1 MAACRILY
9 NGIFRFHCTYIKMR
23 RPNKG
28 SSAKLSADSQR
39 LVSYAQAV
47 TQAASRLEERG
58 WERLLD
64 ALVQKLLKNNHQ
76 DAADAALDELF
87 KQQSGAYD
95 VLIETLEACS
105 ESCRIEHEGQSYDAL
120 LIAAPILAWTRFS
133 IASGHISPDML
144 ATLTAHLYAHVL
156 ADGVRLA
163 LAPTLFSLDQM
174 PRSHVETLALTQKLA
189 QAALKGGAT
198 KAPANAPETAPFL
211 ADTRYLLAAVVV
223 GAGEPLFHWQ
233 SEQNFALRET
243 ALEQWRKQAEPNL
256 AKLLPGCGLELLLP
270 EAYYVACR
278 EADKRIRPASI
289 HAAVHYLTHALNVD
303 PSELGAAI
311 GSFSDNQA
319 EGRVDEYRIG
329 FTLQQESEVIYG
341 VVWPLL
347 GEEDENS
354 RLPVADPAAKT
365 PLETIVS
372 LLQTAGLSQI
382 REHKE
387 RFAMEF
393 CDDCGAPLYPDLDA
407 DLVHAEMPEDVPQA
421 PGHLH

>member
-1 MAACRILY
+1 
-9 NGIFRFHCTYIKMR
+9 MR

-58 WERLLD
+58 WEKLLD
-64 ALVQKLLKNNHQ
+64 ALVQKQLKNNHQ
-76 DAADAALDELF
+76 DVADAALDELF
-87 KQQSGAYD
+87 KLQSGAYD
-95 VLIETLEACS
+95 ALIETLEACS
-105 ESCRIEHEGQSYDAL
+105 ESCRIAHEGQEYDAL

-133 IASGHISPDML
+133 IASGPISPDML
-144 ATLTAHLYAHVL
+144 ATLSAHLYAHVL
-156 ADGVRLA
+156 ASDARMA

-174 PRSHVETLALTQKLA
+174 PRSHVETAALTQKLA
-189 QAALKGGAT
+189 QVALKGSAPKT
-198 KAPANAPETAPFL
+198 PANVPETAPFL
-211 ADTRYLLAAVVV
+211 ADTRYLLAVVV
-223 GAGEPLFHWQ
+223 VPAGEPLFHWQ
-233 SEQNFALRET
+233 SVQNIAERDT
-243 ALEQWRKQAEPNL
+243 ALQQWRKQAEPNL
-256 AKLLPGCGLELLLP
+256 VKLLPGCGLELLLP

-289 HAAVHYLTHALNVD
+289 HAAVHYLTHALNVE
-303 PSELGAAI
+303 PSVLNASI
-311 GSFSDNQA
+311 GGFSENPA

-329 FTLQQESEVIYG
+329 FTLQHEPEVIYG

-354 RLPVADPAAKT
+354 RLPLEDPASKT
-365 PLETIVS
+365 PQDTIVS
-372 LLQTAGLSQI
+372 LLQEAGIRQI
-382 REHKE
+382 RQHNE

>member
-1 MAACRILY
+1 
-9 NGIFRFHCTYIKMR
+9 MR

-47 TQAASRLEERG
+47 IQAASRLEERG
-58 WERLLD
+58 WEKLLD
-64 ALVQKLLKNNHQ
+64 TLAQKLLKNNHQ

-87 KQQSGAYD
+87 KQQNGAYEA
-95 VLIETLEACS
+95 LIETLEACS
-105 ESCRIEHEGQSYDAL
+105 ESCRIEHEGQPYDAL

-133 IASGHISPDML
+133 IASGQISPDML
-144 ATLTAHLYAHVL
+144 TTLSAHLHAHVL
-156 ADGVRLA
+156 ASEARLA

-189 QAALKGGAT
+189 QAALKGT
-198 KAPANAPETAPFL
+198 TPKAPANVPETAPFL
-211 ADTRYLLAAVVV
+211 ADTRYLLAAIVVP
-223 GAGEPLFHWQ
+223 AGEPLFHWQ
-233 SEQNFALRET
+233 SVQNIAERET
-243 ALEQWRKQAEPNL
+243 AHQQWRKQAEPNL

-303 PSELGAAI
+303 PSELNAAI
-311 GSFSDNQA
+311 GSFAENPA
-319 EGRVDEYRIG
+319 EGRIDEYRIG
-329 FTLQQESEVIYG
+329 FTLQHEPEVIYG

-354 RLPVADPAAKT
+354 RTPAGDPSGKT
-365 PLETIVS
+365 AQETIVA
-372 LLQTAGLSQI
+372 LLESAGVRQI
-382 REHKE
+382 RQHKE